1 MKSFTNVYVNQS
13 VSSNFRECANGQALR
28 CFFSFP
34 LYVGTQW
41 MYVYKDGCGSSFT
54 CAACSHMFACT
65 WRVEAMKVLFFEYFP
80 PCLWDGIAQRT
91 WIFKICLIC
100 LANELSVWPMS
111 SLDSSGNH
119 KPLVSSVSRKQGAG
133 NEYTKSQ
140 C

>member
-1 MKSFTNVYVNQS
+1 MRITQDVFKHEIVHKCVCHPSPSPNQC
-13 VSSNFRECANGQALR
+13 VFSSFRECANGQALR

-41 MYVYKDGCGSSFT
+41 MYVYKDGCGSSCT

-80 PCLWDGIAQRT
+80 PCLWDGLSQTT

-100 LANELSVWPMS
+100 LANELPW
-111 SLDSSGNH
+111 
-119 KPLVSSVSRKQGAG
+119 
-133 NEYTKSQ
+133 
-140 C
+140 